1 MPSGNFQDRLNEPVL
16 RYVHQDYAR
25 VLCTDTV
32 AEALHRVQHSQITSR
47 IVYFYVVDAEDR
59 LCGVLPTRQLLLHPP
74 STPVTELMVR
84 KVISVPQEATLLE
97 ALELFMFHRL
107 LAFPVVDAKSRIV
120 GILDVDVF
128 TRELTDLAQ
137 VEESDDIF
145 QILGVHLREL
155 RQASL
160 LGAFAGRWPWLM
172 CNIGG
177 GLACALLG
185 ALFQQTLDRVVVL
198 ALFIPVVLAL
208 AESVSMQSLSLTLP
222 LYEPWVMN
230 WQKWLRLLW
239 REGVVGAM
247 LGLGC
252 GLIVAAVAWA
262 WQWSGRLALTL
273 LASIGLSVA
282 WAAMLGLSMPIALR
296 ALQRD
301 PKVASGPVS
310 LALVDMTTMVLY
322 LGLATWILR

>member
-1 MPSGNFQDRLNEPVL
+1 MPAPSIQDRLNDPVVQ
-16 RYVHQDYAR
+16 YVHQDYAR
-25 VLCTDTV
+25 VLNTDTV
-32 AEALHRVQHSQITSR
+32 AEALQRVQQSQIRSR

-59 LCGVLPTRQLLLHPP
+59 LCGVLPTRQLLLQPP
-74 STPVTELMVR
+74 SKPVAELMIR
-84 KVISVPQEATLLE
+84 RVISLPQTATLLE

-107 LAFPVVDAKSRIV
+107 LAFPVVDAEGRIV
-120 GILDVDVF
+120 GIIDVDIF
-128 TRELTDLAQ
+128 TKELTDLAQ
-137 VEESDDIF
+137 AEESDDIF

-155 RQASL
+155 RQASP
-160 LGAFAGRWPWLM
+160 LGAFARRLPWLL

-185 ALFQQTLDRVVVL
+185 ALFQETLDRLVVL

-222 LYEPWVMN
+222 LHEPWVMN
-230 WQKWLRLLW
+230 WRKWLRLL
-239 REGVVGAM
+239 RQEALVGAM
-247 LGLGC
+247 LGVGC
-252 GLIVAAVAWA
+252 GTIVAAAAWA

-296 ALQRD
+296 TFQRD
-301 PKVASGPVS
+301 PKVASGPLS
-310 LALVDMTTMVLY
+310 LALVDMTTLVFY
-322 LGLATWILR
+322 LALASWLLP

>member
-1 MPSGNFQDRLNEPVL
+1 MKARSFQDRLNDPVL
-16 RYVHQDYAR
+16 RYVHQDYPR
-25 VLCTDTV
+25 ILCTDTV

-59 LCGVLPTRQLLLHPP
+59 LCGVLPTRQLLLRAPH
-74 STPVTELMVR
+74 TPVAELMIR
-84 KVISVPQEATLLE
+84 KVISLPQTATLLE

-107 LAFPVVDAKSRIV
+107 LAFPVVDEKGRIL
-120 GILDVDVF
+120 GIIDVDLF
-128 TRELTDLAQ
+128 TKELTDLAQ

-155 RQASL
+155 REANL
-160 LGAFAGRWPWLM
+160 LGAFIGRLPWLL

-177 GLACALLG
+177 GLACAMLG
-185 ALFQQTLDRVVVL
+185 ALFQQTLDRMVVL

-222 LYEPWVMN
+222 VHEPWRMS
-230 WQKWLRLLW
+230 WPKWFGLLRQ
-239 REGVVGAM
+239 EGMVGAM
-247 LGLGC
+247 LGTTSGA
-252 GLIVAAVAWA
+252 IVAAVAWA

-310 LALVDMTTMVLY
+310 LALVDVTTLVLY
-322 LGLATWILR
+322 LALASWFFT

>member
-1 MPSGNFQDRLNEPVL
+1 MPSDRIQDRLNEPVL

-32 AEALHRVQHSQITSR
+32 AEALHRVQHSQITNR
-47 IVYFYVVDAEDR
+47 IVYFYVVDADDR

-74 STPVTELMVR
+74 STPVADLMVR
-84 KVISVPQEATLLE
+84 QVVSVPQTASLLD

-107 LAFPVVDAKSRIV
+107 LAFPVVDAKGRIV

-137 VEESDDIF
+137 VEESDDLF

-155 RQASL
+155 RQAGL
-160 LGAFAGRWPWLM
+160 WGAVAGRLPWLM

-177 GLACALLG
+177 GLACAVLG
-185 ALFQQTLDRVVVL
+185 ALFQETLDRMVVL

-222 LYEPWVMN
+222 LYEPWVMS
-230 WQKWLRLLW
+230 WRKWFRLFW
-239 REGVVGAM
+239 REGMVGGM
-247 LGLGC
+247 LGVGC
-252 GLIVAAVAWA
+252 GAIVAGAAWA

-282 WAAMLGLSMPIALR
+282 WAAMLGLTMPIALR
-296 ALQRD
+296 ALERD
-301 PKVASGPVS
+301 PKVAAGPLS

-322 LGLATWILR
+322 LGLATCIL